1 MDAQQAQNK
10 NEVLEENL
18 EMSDISQL
26 QGSEDSQDD
35 SKGLAERD
43 ELQQESKQDAAANL
57 AKVDAQLK
65 LL

>member
-18 EMSDISQL
+18 EISDISQL

-35 SKGLAERD
+35 GKGLAD
-43 ELQQESKQDAAANL
+43 PNELQQVSKNAAAEL
-57 AKVDAQLK
+57 ANVEAQLK